1 MSHEV
6 IGEIGV
12 KYGRGGG
19 RPLHLDILR
28 PAEPSRS
35 LRPAVI
41 YVHGGGWLGGERT
54 STPNQILAEA
64 GFVTVSIS
72 YRFSSE
78 AIFPAQ
84 IHDVKASIRWLRANA
99 GRYGVDP
106 ERIGIWG
113 HSAGGHLAALAAVTG
128 NNPDFE
134 GEGGNPDQDSSVQAA
149 VPISAPLEFLIDWY
163 AVAQMPVHPEA
174 WDCISGLMGG
184 LPHTVPEMA
193 RLSSPYWHVHAT
205 AAPQLVIHGEM
216 DDLVPIGQAR
226 AYVASLRRYAGIDA
240 SLIALEGVGHEAH
253 SSLFPNQPD
262 PSGLQARVTEL
273 FRDHLG
279 Q

>member
-12 KYGRGGG
+12 EYGRGGG

-35 LRPAVI
+35 LRSAVI
-41 YVHGGGWLGGERT
+41 YVHGGGWRGGERA
-54 STPNQILAEA
+54 STPNRILAEA

-99 GRYGVDP
+99 GQYGVDRG
-106 ERIGIWG
+106 RIGIWG

-128 NNPDFE
+128 NNSDFE
-134 GEGGNPDQDSSVQAA
+134 GDGGNPDEESSVQAA

-163 AVAQMPVHPEA
+163 AVAQMPGHPEA
-174 WDCISGLMGG
+174 WDCISGLMGD
-184 LPHTVPEMA
+184 LPSTVPELA
-193 RLSSPYWHVHAT
+193 RLASPYWHVDET
-205 AAPQLVIHGEM
+205 AAPQLAIHGEM
-216 DDLVPIGQAR
+216 DDLVPMGQAR

-240 SLIALEGVGHEAH
+240 GLIARERVGHEAH
-253 SSLFPNQPD
+253 SSLFPNQLD
-262 PSGLQARVTEL
+262 PSGLQARVTEF

>member
-12 KYGRGGG
+12 EYGRGGG

-28 PAEPSRS
+28 PAGPSNS

-54 STPNQILAEA
+54 STPNRILAEA
-64 GFVTVSIS
+64 GFVTASIS

-84 IHDVKASIRWLRANA
+84 IHDVKAAIRWLRANA
-99 GRYGVDP
+99 GHYGVDP

-134 GEGGNPDQDSSVQAA
+134 GEGGNPAQDSSVQAV

-163 AVAQMPVHPEA
+163 AVAQMPVHSDA

-184 LPHTVPEMA
+184 LPHTVPELA
-193 RLSSPYWHVHAT
+193 RLSSPYWHVDAT

-240 SLIALEGVGHEAH
+240 KLIALPGVGHEAH
-253 SSLFPNQPD
+253 SPLFPEQPD
-262 PSGLQARVTEL
+262 PVGLKVHVTGF
-273 FRDHLG
+273 FRSHLG
-279 Q
+279 